1 MQVSSKVVTGI
12 EVVQLVSSPATIV
25 FAFKLMQRVLGGG
38 RDNRQQQQQKESAD
52 KEQVDKAAPSVEVA

>member
-12 EVVQLVSSPATIV
+12 EVVQLVRSLTSVTFPEPT
-25 FAFKLMQRVLGGG
+25 KDTGGG
-38 RDNRQQQQQKESAD
+38 RDNRQQQQQKEAAD